1 MKKLVAGLYYH
12 PEVFPPTLN
21 AVTELSHCFDEI
33 HLVYRPHIKGA
44 WKYPANVHQVPS
56 GRLISSTEQENAPLP
71 KKIFFFLQFT
81 WYLFKQCRKKTTV
94 VLLYDHIA
102 FYAYCLIRPFIQGRP
117 VLWYHNHDIAEITK
131 LRKYSVGWLACR
143 AEKSNFNRVDIFT
156 LPSAERLQF
165 FPVEKLRGQY
175 FVIPNYPA
183 ISFYAPFYRPGRH
196 AAGSIRL
203 LFQGRIGGGHGLE
216 EIMALLPRPIA
227 GREATLVLKG
237 YCDPAYKEELVK
249 LASAYN
255 VEEKLQFIGF
265 TPYADVPAVTAS
277 CDIGIG
283 IFAKMEVM
291 HVTLGSASNKLYEY
305 AAAGLP
311 VLYLNEKHFSGYL
324 SKYEWAFP
332 VQLNSGS
339 IHEQI
344 EKIMN
349 GYEQYSAAAHK
360 DFMQT
365 LNFERVFKPV
375 VDYLDSIGV
384 TKKNQ
389 PPA

>member
-1 MKKLVAGLYYH
+1 MKKLVAALYYH

-21 AVTELSHCFDEI
+21 AINELSHCFDEI
-33 HLVYRPHIKGA
+33 NLVYRPHINGT
-44 WKYPANVHQVPS
+44 WKYPSNVRQVPS
-56 GRLISSTEQENAPLP
+56 GRLISSTDQENAPLP

-81 WYLFKQCRKKTTV
+81 WHLFKQCRNKAGV

-102 FYAYCLIRPFIQGRP
+102 LFAYFLIKPFVRTRP
-117 VLWYHNHDIAEITK
+117 VLWYHNHDIAEIAK
-131 LRKYSVGWLACR
+131 LRKYSVGWFACR
-143 AEKSNFNRVDIFT
+143 AEKSIFTKIDIFT

-165 FPVEKLRGQY
+165 FPMEKFSGQC

-183 ISFYAPFYRPGRH
+183 ISFYGPFYQPGRTAH
-196 AAGSIRL
+196 SSIRL

-216 EIMALLPRPIA
+216 EIMALLPNPIG
-227 GREATLVLKG
+227 GRNATLVLKG
-237 YCDPAYKEELVK
+237 YCDAHYKEELIK
-249 LASAYN
+249 LAAAYQ
-255 VEEKLQFIGF
+255 VEDRVQFIGF
-265 TPYADVPAVTAS
+265 TPYAEVPAVTAS

-283 IFAKMEVM
+283 IFSKMEVM

-311 VLYLNEKHFSGYL
+311 VLYLDEKHFADYL

-332 VQLNSGS
+332 VQLNSGD
-339 IHEQI
+339 IYKQV

-349 GYEQYSAAAHK
+349 SYERYSAAAHK
-360 DFMQT
+360 DFMET
-365 LNFERVFKPV
+365 LNFENVFRPV
-375 VDYLDSIGV
+375 IDYLSSKGLTT
-384 TKKNQ
+384 TKQ